1 MKKKPP
7 PARKKGES
15 PGFNGQAAAIRDKI
29 AGSRGRADDSP
40 ARGGT
45 AEAHG
50 GIAELRASAET
61 YFLPDARAKALH
73 LEATIDTLSFSLG
86 DGHVSAGASAG
97 IAVLDHAMYARKQER
112 RAASAPGK
120 V

>member
-1 MKKKPP
+1 MAKRRLSATKSQVP
-7 PARKKGES
+7 
-15 PGFNGQAAAIRDKI
+15 AAALTIRRLE
-29 AGSRGRADDSP
+29 AEL
-40 ARGGT
+40 

-73 LEATIDTLSFSLG
+73 LEATIDALSFSLG

-112 RAASAPGK
+112 RAASAPDK